1 MKKYFSKKTGEEIKF
16 GDVVEF
22 SSTKEY
28 GNSAQY
34 SQIRVT
40 FFPDVADD
48 LVKLGFIEVKD
59 VKDGDENPK
68 TQGKEKQPFT
78 SEVFGQQLLQSLYSE
93 NKALLKRVQAL
104 EAKIRIYDSLFSNI
118 SNHSTP
124 KK

>member
-22 SSTKEY
+22 SSTKECD
-28 GNSAQY
+28 SSTQY

-68 TQGKEKQPFT
+68 TQKKEKWPNT
-78 SEVFGQQLLQSLYSE
+78 SEVYDECLLQSLY
-93 NKALLKRVQAL
+93 NRNQAL
-104 EAKIRIYDSLFSNI
+104 EKRIQALENKIKTYDSLFSNI

>member
-28 GNSAQY
+28 GNSTQY

-59 VKDGDENPK
+59 VKDGDENLK
-68 TQGKEKQPFT
+68 TQKKEGWPNI
-78 SEVFGQQLLQSLYSE
+78 SEEYGQQLLQSLYSE

-104 EAKIRIYDSLFSNI
+104 ENKIKTYDSLFSNI

>member
-28 GNSAQY
+28 GSSTQY

-68 TQGKEKQPFT
+68 TQEKVKQPNA
-78 SEVFGQQLLQSLYSE
+78 SEVFDRQLLQSLYSE

-104 EAKIRIYDSLFSNI
+104 ETKIRIYDNLFSNI